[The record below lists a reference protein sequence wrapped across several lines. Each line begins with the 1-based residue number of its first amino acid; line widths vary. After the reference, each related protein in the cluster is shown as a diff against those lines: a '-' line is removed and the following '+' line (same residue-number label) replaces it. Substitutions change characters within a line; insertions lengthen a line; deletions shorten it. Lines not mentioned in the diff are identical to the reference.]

1 MCYMIDNPSKIITI
15 EDVMEMLAI
24 SSKKT
29 IYTYIQQ
36 GKLHPINKDDWHIE
50 GRYEFDLEDV
60 VRLKEELR
68 KPGLTTKEVAQ
79 QLDISVTTVNKYI
92 KQELLPAFQEEYRGI
107 NCYFVHEEELEA
119 FKRTHEV
126 GRKPSK
132 RHFYRAEQNI
142 ALFQLFVKKD
152 EEKEQF
158 ARIISVE
165 DPIMAVTEKHEEVTL
180 EELLHRGFEAAYTIE
195 SKKMITKE
203 GYATFIF
210 KQTAYAKSHLYKLM
224 DLFYQY
230 LSPTNM
236 RITLQEEKEQFLIEI
251 KPILLTDSSHEL
263 MELLESVLVSGK
275 INKRS
280 RGIYIDSDLEVVRVK
295 VTSDLKEELQQK
307 AKELGKRN
315 IEELLLYAVQKL

>member
-1 MCYMIDNPSKIITI
+1 MIDNLTKIITI
-15 EDVMEMLAI
+15 EDVMEMLSI

-36 GKLHPINKDDWHIE
+36 GKLNPINKDDWHIE
-50 GRYEFDLEDV
+50 GRYEFDSEDV
-60 VRLKEELR
+60 VRLQEELK

-92 KQELLPAFQEEYRGI
+92 KQGWLPAFQEEYRGI
-107 NCYFVHEEELEA
+107 NCYFVHEEDVDE

-132 RHFYRAEQNI
+132 RHFYDAEQNI
-142 ALFQLFVKKD
+142 ALFQLFVKKR

-165 DPIMAVTEKHEEVTL
+165 DPIMAITDQHEEVTL
-180 EELLHRGFEAAYTIE
+180 EELLHRGFEAVYEIE
-195 SKKMITKE
+195 SKKAITKE
-203 GYATFIF
+203 GYATFAF
-210 KQTAYAKSHLYKLM
+210 KQTAYAKSQLYKLM
-224 DLFYQY
+224 DVFYQY

-236 RITLQEEKEQFLIEI
+236 RITPQEENEQFIVEI
-251 KPILLTDSSHEL
+251 KPVLLMESSQEL
-263 MELLESVLVSGK
+263 VELLESVLVSGK
-275 INKRS
+275 VNKRN
-280 RGIYIDSDLEVVRVK
+280 RGIYIDSDVEVIRVK
-295 VTSDLKEELQQK
+295 VSGDLKKDLEHK

-315 IEELLLYAVQKL
+315 IEELLLYAVQRL

>member
-1 MCYMIDNPSKIITI
+1 MIDNPSKIITI
-15 EDVMEMLAI
+15 EDVMDMLTI

-36 GKLHPINKDDWHIE
+36 GKLNPINKDDWHIE

-60 VRLKEELR
+60 VRLQEELK

-92 KQELLPAFQEEYRGI
+92 KQELLPAFQAEYRGM
-107 NCYFVHEEELEA
+107 NCYFVHEEALEE
-119 FKRTHEV
+119 FKSTHEV
-126 GRKPSK
+126 GKKPSK
-132 RHFYRAEQNI
+132 RHFYHAEKNI
-142 ALFQLFVKKD
+142 ALFQLFVKKQD
-152 EEKEQF
+152 EKEEF

-165 DPIMAVTEKHEEVTL
+165 DSIMAITEKHEELTL
-180 EELLHRGFEAAYTIE
+180 EELIHRGFEAAYTIE

-203 GYATFIF
+203 GYATFAF
-210 KQTAYAKSHLYKLM
+210 KQTAYAKSHLYKLL

-230 LSPTNM
+230 VSPTNM
-236 RITLQEEKEQFLIEI
+236 RITPQEEKEQFLIEI
-251 KPILLTDSSHEL
+251 KPVLLTESSQEL
-263 MELLESVLVSGK
+263 VELLESVLVSGK

-280 RGIYIDSDLEVVRVK
+280 RGIYIDSDLEVIRVK
-295 VTSDLKEELQQK
+295 VTSDLKEELQHK

>member
-1 MCYMIDNPSKIITI
+1 MIDHHYKVITI
-15 EDVMEMLAI
+15 EDVMKMLSI

-36 GKLHPINKDDWHIE
+36 GKLQPINKDDWHIE
-50 GRYEFDLEDV
+50 GRYEFDMEDV
-60 VRLKEELR
+60 VRLQEELK

-107 NCYFVHEEELEA
+107 NCYFVNEEDLDE

-132 RHFYRAEQNI
+132 RHFYHTEQNI
-142 ALFQLFVKKD
+142 ALFQLFVKKS

-165 DPIMAVTEKHEEVTL
+165 DPMLAITDQHEEITL
-180 EELLHRGFEAAYTIE
+180 EELLNRGFKAAYEIE
-195 SKKMITKE
+195 PKKAITKE
-203 GYATFIF
+203 GYATFVF
-210 KQTAYAKSHLYKLM
+210 KQTAYAKSQLYKLM

-236 RITLQEEKEQFLIEI
+236 RITPQEEKEQFIVEI
-251 KPILLTDSSHEL
+251 KPVLVMEASQEL
-263 MELLESVLVSGK
+263 VELLDSVLVSGK
-275 INKRS
+275 VNKRS
-280 RGIYIDSDLEVVRVK
+280 RGIYIDSDLEVIRVK
-295 VTSDLKEELQQK
+295 VSGDLKKEIEHK

>member
-1 MCYMIDNPSKIITI
+1 MKLK
-15 EDVMEMLAI
+15 MLAI

-29 IYTYIQQ
+29 VYTYIQQ
-36 GKLHPINKDDWHIE
+36 GKLNPINKDDWHIE
-50 GRYEFDLEDV
+50 GRYEFDIEDV
-60 VRLKEELR
+60 VRLQQELKR
-68 KPGLTTKEVAQ
+68 PGLTTKEVAQ
-79 QLDISVTTVNKYI
+79 QLNISVTTVNKYI

-107 NCYFVHEEELEA
+107 NCYFVNEEDLDE

-132 RHFYRAEQNI
+132 RHFYHAEQNI

-152 EEKEQF
+152 EIKEHF

-165 DPIMAVTEKHEEVTL
+165 DPIMAVTEQHEEITL
-180 EELLHRGFEAAYTIE
+180 EELLHRGFEEAYEIE
-195 SKKMITKE
+195 SKKTITKE
-203 GYATFIF
+203 GYATFAF
-210 KQTAYAKSHLYKLM
+210 KQTAYAKSQLYKLM

-236 RITLQEEKEQFLIEI
+236 RITPQEEKEQFIVEI
-251 KPILLTDSSHEL
+251 KPVLFMESEQEIV
-263 MELLESVLVSGK
+263 ELLESVLVSGK

-280 RGIYIDSDLEVVRVK
+280 RGIYIDSDLEVIRVK

-307 AKELGKRN
+307 ANKLGKRS
-315 IEELLLYAVQKL
+315 IEELLLYAVEKL

>member
-1 MCYMIDNPSKIITI
+1 
-15 EDVMEMLAI
+15 MLAI

-29 IYTYIQQ
+29 VYTYIQQ
-36 GKLHPINKDDWHIE
+36 GKLNPINKDDWHIE
-50 GRYEFDLEDV
+50 DV
-60 VRLKEELR
+60 VRLQQELKR
-68 KPGLTTKEVAQ
+68 PGLTTKEVAQ
-79 QLDISVTTVNKYI
+79 QLNISVTTVNKYI

-107 NCYFVHEEELEA
+107 NCYFVNEEDLDE

-132 RHFYRAEQNI
+132 RHFYHAEQNI

-152 EEKEQF
+152 EIKEHF

-165 DPIMAVTEKHEEVTL
+165 DPIMAVTEQHEEITL
-180 EELLHRGFEAAYTIE
+180 EELLHRGFEEASEIE
-195 SKKMITKE
+195 SKKTITKE
-203 GYATFIF
+203 GYATFAF
-210 KQTAYAKSHLYKLM
+210 KQTAYAKSQLYKLM

-236 RITLQEEKEQFLIEI
+236 RITPQEEKEQFIVEI
-251 KPILLTDSSHEL
+251 KPVLFMESAQEIV
-263 MELLESVLVSGK
+263 ELLESVLVSGK

-280 RGIYIDSDLEVVRVK
+280 RGIYIDSDLEVIRVK

-307 AKELGKRN
+307 ANKLGKRS
-315 IEELLLYAVQKL
+315 IEELLLYAVEKL

>member
-1 MCYMIDNPSKIITI
+1 MIDNPIKIITI
-15 EDVMEMLAI
+15 EDVMEMLSI

-36 GKLHPINKDDWHIE
+36 GKLNPINKDDWHIE
-50 GRYEFDLEDV
+50 GRYEFDIEDV
-60 VRLKEELR
+60 VRLQEELK

-79 QLDISVTTVNKYI
+79 QLDISVNTVTKYI
-92 KQELLPAFQEEYRGI
+92 KQELLPAFQAEYRGM
-107 NCYFVHEEELEA
+107 NCYFVHEEDLET

-132 RHFYRAEQNI
+132 RHFYHVEQNI
-142 ALFQLFVKKD
+142 ALFQLFVKKG

-165 DPIMAVTEKHEEVTL
+165 DPIMVVTEQHEEITL
-180 EELLHRGFEAAYTIE
+180 EELLHRGFEAAYEIE
-195 SKKMITKE
+195 SKKTITKE
-203 GYATFIF
+203 GYATFAF
-210 KQTAYAKSHLYKLM
+210 KQTAYAKSQLYKLM

-236 RITLQEEKEQFLIEI
+236 RITPQEEKEQFIVEI
-251 KPILLTDSSHEL
+251 KPVLLTESAQEIV
-263 MELLESVLVSGK
+263 ELLESVLVSGK

-280 RGIYIDSDLEVVRVK
+280 RGIYIDSDLEVVRIK
-295 VTSDLKEELQQK
+295 VSSDLKEELQQK
-307 AKELGKRN
+307 AKELGKKN
-315 IEELLLYAVQKL
+315 IEELLLYAVEKL